1 MTKLTTVA
9 SLSFRK
15 IWHIDLEGDQSLRLF
30 WLFVSL
36 DFLLA
41 LSLYYVSETTSV
53 RNEHKKDSERADSR
67 NWPILPVMVDDQQDQ
82 TQQGI
87 QYPDLTRVMH
97 LLLAVTPMRQMA
109 ADMKLRIWQRML
121 TMEWGHRNSRSEN
134 LFSGLTTI
142 EMLDK

>member
-1 MTKLTTVA
+1 
-9 SLSFRK
+9 
-15 IWHIDLEGDQSLRLF
+15 
-30 WLFVSL
+30 
-36 DFLLA
+36 
-41 LSLYYVSETTSV
+41 V

-121 TMEWGHRNSRSEN
+121 TME
-134 LFSGLTTI
+134 
-142 EMLDK
+142 